1 MNNKVR
7 VFLFIIAFVIGDVV
21 CASNILTSSKE
32 ISRYEKK
39 VLRLVSKYE
48 KEDYTKVEHL
58 TVFYCNYVGELVS
71 DSLLSSSFLS
81 NIEMCFGE
89 FPRKRFLFGETLFFP
104 EDKDY
109 VVSCVHW
116 NKTRGVSHLNDKIN
130 EDEKLLL
137 ELCQRFNIQYCL
149 YLGRDDAWTMDCILI
164 DKGGKLYYY
173 KYRKDHVVFGLL
185 KEYVDDLLKEWKT
198 MD

>member
-1 MNNKVR
+1 MNNKVL
-7 VFLFIIAFVIGDVV
+7 VFLFIAFVVGDVV

-48 KEDYTKVEHL
+48 KEDYTKVENL

-81 NIEMCFGE
+81 NIEMCFGV

-109 VVSCVHW
+109 VVSYVHW
-116 NKTRGVSHLNDKIN
+116 NKTRGISHLNDIIN
-130 EDEKLLL
+130 KDERLLL
-137 ELCQRFNIQYCL
+137 ELCHRFNIQYCL

-164 DKGGKLYYY
+164 DKDGKSYYFNH
-173 KYRKDHVVFGLL
+173 RNNDVVFGLL
-185 KEYVDDLLKEWKT
+185 NEYVNELLKEWKEK
-198 MD
+198 D